1 MSYAQGAQVRLQAN
15 YEGIGP
21 VFRIKLELS
30 NLSKKAILDT
40 RICLNFKD
48 NIYKQRGSN
57 PVIPLMLPNLIYKI
71 NVEVENID
79 ATGAND
85 IIKVFVIDS
94 KSTLPLITANL
105 SMPVSELNM
114 EQF

>member
-1 MSYAQGAQVRLQAN
+1 M
-15 YEGIGP
+15 
-21 VFRIKLELS
+21 
-30 NLSKKAILDT
+30 
-40 RICLNFKD
+40 
-48 NIYKQRGSN
+48 
-57 PVIPLMLPNLIYKI
+57 PLMLPNLVYKI

-105 SMPVSELNM
+105 SQHSAGPRWKLEVPLSLLKSTHKKKMV
-114 EQF
+114 

>member
-1 MSYAQGAQVRLQAN
+1 
-15 YEGIGP
+15 
-21 VFRIKLELS
+21 
-30 NLSKKAILDT
+30 
-40 RICLNFKD
+40 
-48 NIYKQRGSN
+48 
-57 PVIPLMLPNLIYKI
+57 MLPNLVYKV

-114 EQF
+114 DQF